1 MVHVEEG
8 TEGTAVVLSCFL
20 EEKKWRMLREAAR
33 LAGEAENRRLVSG
46 MPPEAP
52 HLPDRLQDWVNPFQ
66 RGRPPAH
73 PHEALTHPQASW
85 TAPFILRDER
95 RLPPFLVTVQLVRA
109 KCSHGWRKT

>member
-20 EEKKWRMLREAAR
+20 EEKKWRMLKEAAR

-52 HLPDRLQDWVNPFQ
+52 HLPDRL
-66 RGRPPAH
+66 
-73 PHEALTHPQASW
+73 
-85 TAPFILRDER
+85 
-95 RLPPFLVTVQLVRA
+95 
-109 KCSHGWRKT
+109 